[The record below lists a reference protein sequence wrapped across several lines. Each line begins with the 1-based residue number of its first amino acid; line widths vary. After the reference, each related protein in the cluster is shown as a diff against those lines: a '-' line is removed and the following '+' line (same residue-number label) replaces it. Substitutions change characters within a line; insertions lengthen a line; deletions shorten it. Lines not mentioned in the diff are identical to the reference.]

1 MCSQVCHKSTNC
13 ACVQVL
19 FRTLLVPPLHRCA
32 TRRAL
37 SKSGPSLSSFVIC
50 MSAVELW
57 FGLKRISV
65 FKQSKT
71 LSFPSF
77 FFTITRC
84 ILLLHN
90 HTVSSSSSQSH
101 GVFFFSFTITRRLS
115 VKSIAQVRLPRSLF
129 EALITTPRG
138 LLRSAEMV
146 ILSLIHI

>member
-32 TRRAL
+32 TRRAI
-37 SKSGPSLSSFVIC
+37 SKSGPSLFSFVIC

-71 LSFPSF
+71 LFFLSFFF

-84 ILLLHN
+84 LLLFLHN
-90 HTVSSSSSQSH
+90 HTASFREINSSGQA
-101 GVFFFSFTITRRLS
+101 TPLS
-115 VKSIAQVRLPRSLF
+115 VRSF
-129 EALITTPRG
+129 DNNTQ
-138 LLRSAEMV
+138 RSAEV
-146 ILSLIHI
+146 GRDGDLIVRP